1 MDSENEDQSGVIL
14 SGFARTLIGVLF
26 SMISAPSLFQKM
38 SQAVFSSQKRLSFD
52 TVAHFVII

>member
-38 SQAVFSSQKRLSFD
+38 SQAVFSSQKIEF
-52 TVAHFVII
+52 